1 MMEIDNYIVS
11 ESINICGNCIPD
23 SQNFTKHRETPEEI
37 SSARNVEFREEG
49 RVASKLFCK
58 KGTRLKPSSVES

>member
-1 MMEIDNYIVS
+1 MMEINNYIVS
-11 ESINICGNCIPD
+11 ESINIGGNCIPD

-49 RVASKLFCK
+49 RVASKLLK
-58 KGTRLKPSSVES
+58 KGYSLLKPSSVES